1 MASIAAGL
9 PSREGEFQHRSAW
22 KAGVMGA
29 LNLLAVVLAIRLTLL
44 VAVAGAIYLTIVAAN
59 APDPYRLGA
68 VGIYTLLV
76 VGPMVWL
83 ASRK

>member
-1 MASIAAGL
+1 MI
-9 PSREGEFQHRSAW
+9 
-22 KAGVMGA
+22 GA
-29 LNLLAVVLAIRLTLL
+29 FNALAIVLAIRLTLL
-44 VAVAGAIYLTIVAAN
+44 VSVAGAIYLTIVATN

-83 ASRK
+83 ASRR